1 MINNIIYFTIF
12 SFFFLIFNDLCFKYS
27 FLVDRPNNSIHKKF
41 ILQSKLVPITGGLYL
56 FLGYV
61 FSKQYIYNFSEIF
74 FFGAILILGHL
85 SSTYKNFYPFLR
97 LLIQFAICALFLI
110 FFKSNIND
118 VRIDVLNSL
127 LDSQIIA
134 YVFTIFC
141 LLVFINGSNFI
152 DGVNFLSISYFL
164 MILVSLVFLCE
175 NNNLLVNIKLT
186 KLLIFL
192 LVFLLFLNLLNKIFL
207 GDSGIYFLS
216 FITGIILIKFSND
229 NVNVSP
235 YYIISLLWYP
245 CFENLFSIIR
255 KKINKIKPQK
265 ADNMHLHHLL
275 YLRLKPKNFF
285 ISSNNLT
292 GFIIF
297 IFNVP
302 VFFLSTYYFDKTIV
316 LIIIIFISVIFYIF
330 FYYLLKNY
338 KVSKDF

>member
-12 SFFFLIFNDLCFKYS
+12 SFFFFLFNHLCFKYS
-27 FLVDRPNNSIHKKF
+27 FLVDRPNNSVHKKF
-41 ILQSKLVPITGGLYL
+41 ISRSKLVPITGGLYL
-56 FLGYV
+56 FLGYLL
-61 FSKQYIYNFSEIF
+61 SKQYIYNFSEIL

-85 SSTYKNFYPFLR
+85 SSVYKNFYPFLR
-97 LLIQFAICALFLI
+97 LLIQLAICALFLI
-110 FFKSNIND
+110 FFKLNIND
-118 VRIDVLNSL
+118 VRIDGLNSL
-127 LDSQIIA
+127 LSNQIIA

-152 DGVNFLSISYFL
+152 DGVNIISISYFL
-164 MILVSLVFLCE
+164 MILVSLVLLFE
-175 NNNLLVNIKLT
+175 NNNLLVNIKLI
-186 KLLIFL
+186 KLLISL
-192 LVFLLFLNLLNKIFL
+192 LVLLLFFNSLNKIFL

-275 YLRLKPKNFF
+275 YLWLKPKKFF

-316 LIIIIFISVIFYIF
+316 LIIIIFISLIFYIF

>member
-12 SFFFLIFNDLCFKYS
+12 SFFFFLFNHLCFKYS
-27 FLVDRPNNSIHKKF
+27 FLVDRPNNSVHKKF
-41 ILQSKLVPITGGLYL
+41 ISQSKLVPITGGLYL
-56 FLGYV
+56 FLGYLL
-61 FSKQYIYNFSEIF
+61 SKQYIYNFSEIL

-85 SSTYKNFYPFLR
+85 SSVYKNFYPFLR
-97 LLIQFAICALFLI
+97 LLIQLAICALFLI
-110 FFKSNIND
+110 FFKLNIND